1 MAVTTAGVTSPIVG
15 TLPAMRVRETW
26 HAFCYLPVNQ
36 RKSLSINHLGACQAR
51 KSLNINALHLAQ
63 KMNLAITDLARFL
76 ITAIRDLARH
86 LLTLHKINSKKI
98 KLALAILPICGILKT

>member
-1 MAVTTAGVTSPIVG
+1 
-15 TLPAMRVRETW
+15 MRAEETW
-26 HAFCYLPVNQ
+26 HAFCYPEVNQ
-36 RKSLSINHLGACQAR
+36 RNSFSINHLGACQAR

-86 LLTLHKINSKKI
+86 LLTLHKINSNKI
-98 KLALAILPICGILKT
+98 KIILALRLICDTLEA